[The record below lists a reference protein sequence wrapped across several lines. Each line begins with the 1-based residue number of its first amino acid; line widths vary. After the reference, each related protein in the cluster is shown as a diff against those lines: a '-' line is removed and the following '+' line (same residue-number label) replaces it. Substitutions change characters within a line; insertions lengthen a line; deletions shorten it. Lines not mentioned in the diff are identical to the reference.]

1 MPSTVWAM
9 IPDPITKINVIFTDD
24 QNTGSWI
31 MRVRFASPVKLK
43 FCANGP
49 RSCMSVKPI

>member
-1 MPSTVWAM
+1 MPNTVWAM

-31 MRVRFASPVKLK
+31 MRGEVRQSGEAEILRETTEAAACP
-43 FCANGP
+43 
-49 RSCMSVKPI
+49 